1 MTVGMIMELE
11 SIMFGKQVTMN
22 YSYLGFLI
30 FIFYLFY
37 RRAFLFYVSTCC
49 YSQKIQCDCLSYM
62 GKTT

>member
-11 SIMFGKQVTMN
+11 SIMFGKQVTVN

-30 FIFYLFY
+30 FIFSLFY
-37 RRAFLFYVSTCC
+37 RRAVLFYVSTVVILRK
-49 YSQKIQCDCLSYM
+49 YSMIVLY